1 MIFCH
6 MYIRLKHC
14 RVRVAIKL
22 NNLKM
27 KSMILC
33 SHLPKSKITS
43 VKSTIKYKKETKC
56 INTENTRV
64 LVQF

>member
-14 RVRVAIKL
+14 RVGVAIKL

-33 SHLPKSKITS
+33 SHLPKSKKPS
-43 VKSTIKYKKETKC
+43 VKSAIIYKKRNEK
-56 INTENTRV
+56 
-64 LVQF
+64 QKY

>member
-6 MYIRLKHC
+6 MYIRSKHC

-33 SHLPKSKITS
+33 SHLPKSKKLS
-43 VKSTIKYKKETKC
+43 VKSAIKYKKRNKK
-56 INTENTRV
+56 
-64 LVQF
+64 QKY

>member
-1 MIFCH
+1 MIFCY

-22 NNLKM
+22 NNSKM

-33 SHLPKSKITS
+33 SHLSKSKKPS
-43 VKSTIKYKKETKC
+43 VKSAVKYKKRNKK
-56 INTENTRV
+56 
-64 LVQF
+64 QKY

>member
-1 MIFCH
+1 MLFCP
-6 MYIRLKHC
+6 MYIRLKYC

-33 SHLPKSKITS
+33 SHLPKSKKTS
-43 VKSTIKYKKETKC
+43 VKSAIKYKKK
-56 INTENTRV
+56 
-64 LVQF
+64 